1 MTTPPTPAGWYPDP
15 DGAGGQRYWDGS
27 TWTEH
32 RSPAVDTTP
41 AAAEPAAP
49 AQTPGSEQPTAVVPT
64 WTPRTEQRGG
74 SHRKPDDDDQFEPT
88 PQVTEPVSQP
98 ITPEPPPIT
107 PDEPSAPPEPPT
119 APQFDAPA
127 PDEPLFGTPP
137 PEGPAP
143 DAPLFGASP
152 PESPP
157 EAPRY
162 QEPRYDTPAAGV
174 PQYEVPQY
182 EQPQYEQPQFDTPP
196 FGAPTSAA
204 PLFDSSA
211 PPPAAGDNRKS
222 VLTWFVA
229 ACSALLLVLI
239 AAIVYGFFIRENK
252 GVQVATPDLSTPTSE
267 TSTESTETTAS
278 TETPTESPTAAP
290 GTEEATDG
298 PISFTVHGVEMG
310 SSVASSDAP
319 IEKTAV
325 GQYVVVHM
333 TVANVSAD
341 PATFVGMFQTLTAG
355 GTTYNIDNEA
365 TAYLGGTSAD
375 LEPGATADVSIA
387 FDVPV
392 DVQPETIQL
401 HADPSTPGVEFTV
414 S

>member
-15 DGAGGQRYWDGS
+15 DGAGGQRYWNGS
-27 TWTEH
+27 AWTEH

-41 AAAEPAAP
+41 AAAGPAAH
-49 AQTPGSEQPTAVVPT
+49 AQTPGSEQPTAFVPT

-74 SHRKPDDDDQFEPT
+74 SHRRPDDEDEQFEPT
-88 PQVTEPVSQP
+88 PQVTEPVSEP
-98 ITPEPPPIT
+98 IAPEPPPIT
-107 PDEPSAPPEPPT
+107 PDVPSAAPPEPT
-119 APQFDAPA
+119 APQFDTPA

-152 PESPP
+152 PE
-157 EAPRY
+157 APRY
-162 QEPRYDTPAAGV
+162 EQPRYDTPGANAG
-174 PQYEVPQY
+174 QYDTPRYGTPRYDTTQY
-182 EQPQYEQPQFDTPP
+182 DTPP
-196 FGAPTSAA
+196 YGAPSSA

-222 VLTWFVA
+222 VVTWFLA
-229 ACSALLLVLI
+229 ACTALLLILI
-239 AAIVYGFFIRENK
+239 AAIVYGFFIREDN
-252 GVQVATPDLSTPTSE
+252 GVQVATPDLGTSTSQTP
-267 TSTESTETTAS
+267 TESTATTAP
-278 TETPTESPTAAP
+278 TETPTESATAVP
-290 GTEEATDG
+290 GSDEGTDG

-310 SSVASSDAP
+310 PTVVSSDAP

-341 PATFVGMFQTLTAG
+341 PTTFVGSFQTLTAG
-355 GTTYNIDNEA
+355 GTTYNIDDEA

-375 LEPGATADVSIA
+375 LQPGATADVSIA
-387 FDVPV
+387 FDVPA

-401 HADPSTPGVEFTV
+401 HADPSTPGVEFTL